1 MALLVRLK
9 LGRVSRTKNT
19 YNSRITAKACGHVPN
34 GDPAPV
40 AWNKKNAAMMSTST
54 MVSILPIHE
63 YYYSIPVKLG
73 GRERGGPGGPLPWR
87 YRGDTIDIR

>member
-1 MALLVRLK
+1 MSYSCERDLTFSVTSSI
-9 LGRVSRTKNT
+9 V
-19 YNSRITAKACGHVPN
+19 NSHPYVPN

-87 YRGDTIDIR
+87 YRGDTIDR